1 MACTSPPALLLLVT
15 SPAEMVEGHVATL
28 TIVRLEQTNMQG
40 TAGALGSGPTTWIHP
55 PKNIELVEASLVF
68 DGL

>member
-28 TIVRLEQTNMQG
+28 TIVRLDKLTCMAQQVLWDRVQR
-40 TAGALGSGPTTWIHP
+40 LGYILRKIS
-55 PKNIELVEASLVF
+55 N
-68 DGL
+68 